1 MTCFP
6 HVLPLLLLLPR
17 GPPEEPD
24 HKANTRKNRV
34 FENYDLPSFH
44 SVFPAKV
51 QGTFNLH
58 DHLPRG
64 MDFFVILGSIAA
76 FIGPASQSNYAGVS
90 AFQDAF
96 ARRRRAQG
104 EHCITIDLGA
114 VEGIGYIAERI
125 DVARNVDMM
134 FVDHKVLREHDV
146 HFVLK
151 WACNPRLSSPPPSSS
166 SSSSSS
172 LWAAQIVAGLTTPA
186 FVQKGGVLQEHKWM
200 RIPMFR
206 HLYRMEQE
214 TDGALL
220 RDMRAGGGEDGHEDA
235 GVLLRTTVRSRIE
248 AADVVTRLL
257 ARRLARSLAVPVEDI
272 DVGRPAY
279 AFGVDS
285 LVAVE
290 LLFWF
295 SSQIRAEVPVVQIL
309 GSSTIAQLGMIAA
322 SKSEHLQGRD
332 LPE

>member
-1 MTCFP
+1 
-6 HVLPLLLLLPR
+6 
-17 GPPEEPD
+17 
-24 HKANTRKNRV
+24 
-34 FENYDLPSFH
+34 
-44 SVFPAKV
+44 
-51 QGTFNLH
+51 
-58 DHLPRG
+58 

-76 FIGPASQSNYAGVS
+76 FIGPASQSNYAGAS

-96 ARRRRAQG
+96 ARRRRARG
-104 EHCITIDLGA
+104 EHCVTIDLGA
-114 VEGIGYIAERI
+114 VEGIGYIAERL

-134 FVDHKVLREHDV
+134 FVDHKVLRERDV

-151 WACNPRLSSPPPSSS
+151 WACHPGLLSSRASPSSSRASPSSPP
-166 SSSSSS
+166 S
-172 LWAAQIVAGLTTPA
+172 LWDAQIVAGLTTPA
-186 FVQKGGVLQEHKWM
+186 FVRKGGILQDHKWM

-206 HLYRMEQE
+206 HLYRMEQQASAV
-214 TDGALL
+214 GGVAHSAAAAA
-220 RDMRAGGGEDGHEDA
+220 AGEGEDGDAAENA
-235 GVLLRTTVRSRIE
+235 GVLLRSVVRSRAE

-295 SSQIRAEVPVVQIL
+295 STEVRADVPIVQIL
-309 GSSTIAQLGMIAA
+309 GSSTIAQLGVIAA